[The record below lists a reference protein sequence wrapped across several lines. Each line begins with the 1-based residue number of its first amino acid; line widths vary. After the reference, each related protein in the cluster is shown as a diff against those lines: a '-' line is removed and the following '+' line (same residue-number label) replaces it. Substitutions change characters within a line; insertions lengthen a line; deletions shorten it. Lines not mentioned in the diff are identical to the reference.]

1 MMHLVFVYGPPAAGK
16 YTVSRRVSELTG
28 LPLFHNH
35 LVVDAV
41 AAVFPFG
48 TENFMR
54 LREQFWMD
62 TFEAAASEDKSLI
75 FTFQPENSVD
85 PNFPNRVRETV
96 EQAGGKVTFVHLHL
110 SQEGQLQRIA
120 NEDRAKFG
128 KLRDVEILKANL
140 DQFEASTKAMPPA
153 DLTIETEQMS
163 AYEAAELIVDTI
175 TPA

>member
-1 MMHLVFVYGPPAAGK
+1 MHLIFVYGPPAAGK
-16 YTVSRRVSELTG
+16 YTVSRRVAELTG
-28 LPLFHNH
+28 SPLFHNH

-48 TENFMR
+48 SENFMR

-62 TFEAAASEDKSLI
+62 MFEAAAAEGKSLI

-85 PNFPNRVRETV
+85 PDFPARVQNVVTK
-96 EQAGGKVTFVHLHL
+96 AGGQVTFVHLHL
-110 SQEGQLQRIA
+110 SRDGQLERVA

-128 KLRDVEILKANL
+128 KLRDAEILKANL
-140 DQFEASTKAMPPA
+140 DQFEASTQAMPAA

-163 AYEAAELIVDTI
+163 AYEAADLIVKTI
-175 TPA
+175 NAS

>member
-1 MMHLVFVYGPPAAGK
+1 MMHLIFVYGPPAAGK

-62 TFEAAASEDKSLI
+62 MFEAAASEDNSLI

-96 EQAGGKVTFVHLHL
+96 EKAGGKVTFVHLHL
-110 SQEGQLQRIA
+110 SQAGQMQRIA

-140 DQFEASTKAMPPA
+140 DQFEACTKAMPPA

-163 AYEAAELIVDTI
+163 AYEAAELIVETI

>member
-1 MMHLVFVYGPPAAGK
+1 MHLIFVYGPPAAGK

-41 AAVFPFG
+41 SAVFPFG

-54 LREQFWMD
+54 LREKFWMD
-62 TFEAAASEDKSLI
+62 AFKAAAEEGRSLI

-85 PNFPNRVRETV
+85 PTFPNRVRELV
-96 EQAGGKVTFVHLHL
+96 ESAGGSVTFVHLHL
-110 SQEGQLQRIA
+110 SRGGQLDRID

-140 DQFEASTKAMPPA
+140 DQFEACTKAMPAA
-153 DLTIETEQMS
+153 DIIIETEQMS
-163 AYEAAELIVDTI
+163 AYEAADQIVQTI
-175 TPA
+175 NAT

>member
-1 MMHLVFVYGPPAAGK
+1 VHLIFVYGPPAAGK
-16 YTVSRRVSELTG
+16 YTVSRRVAELTG

-48 TENFMR
+48 SENFMR

-62 TFEAAASEDKSLI
+62 MFEAVAAEGKSLI

-85 PNFPNRVRETV
+85 PAFPAHVQKV
-96 EQAGGKVTFVHLHL
+96 VAGAGGQVTFVHLHL
-110 SQEGQLQRIA
+110 SREGQLERIA

-128 KLRDVEILKANL
+128 KLRDIDILKANL

-163 AYEAAELIVDTI
+163 AYEAAELIVKTVNL
-175 TPA
+175 A

>member
-1 MMHLVFVYGPPAAGK
+1 MHLIFVYGPPAAGK
-16 YTVSRRVSELTG
+16 YTVSRRVAELTG

-62 TFEAAASEDKSLI
+62 AFEAAAAEGKSLI
-75 FTFQPENSVD
+75 FTFQPENSVNPD
-85 PNFPNRVRETV
+85 FPAKVQNVV
-96 EQAGGKVTFVHLHL
+96 EGVGGRVTFVHLHL
-110 SQEGQLQRIA
+110 SREGQLARVENA
-120 NEDRAKFG
+120 DRANFG

-140 DQFEASTKAMPPA
+140 DQFEASTRAMPAA
-153 DLTIETEQMS
+153 DITIETEQMS
-163 AYEAAELIVDTI
+163 AYDAAELIVKTLDL
-175 TPA
+175 A

>member
-1 MMHLVFVYGPPAAGK
+1 MHLIFVYGPPAAGK

-62 TFEAAASEDKSLI
+62 TFEAAAAEGKSLI

-85 PNFPNRVRETV
+85 PNFPSRVREVV
-96 EQAGGKVTFVHLHL
+96 ETAGGQVTFVHLHL
-110 SQEGQLQRIA
+110 SREGQIARVA
-120 NEDRAKFG
+120 NEDRGKFG
-128 KLRDVEILKANL
+128 KLRDVEILKAN
-140 DQFEASTKAMPPA
+140 FSISSKPA
-153 DLTIETEQMS
+153 PKPCRRPI
-163 AYEAAELIVDTI
+163 
-175 TPA
+175 